1 MSEEERLNLIAEIIY
16 LREKNNFLEAC
27 LITEI
32 CGKDKDENRKYNKK
46 KN

>member
-1 MSEEERLNLIAEIIY
+1 MNSEERLKMIAEIIY

-27 LITEI
+27 LITEM
-32 CGKDKDENRKYNKK
+32 CGKDENENRKCNKK